1 MGKHILRDK
10 TGKFRSTKPAAIV
23 AGRLY
28 GFRGIPVR
36 AGNDRQHA
44 VQGSDVLRHVTC
56 HKMLHGFVP
65 EAELKVIDQT
75 VVKQYL
81 QQA

>member
-1 MGKHILRDK
+1 MGKHNLRDK

-36 AGNDRQHA
+36 AGNDRQQMA
-44 VQGSDVLRHVTC
+44 QTSDVLRHVTC

-65 EAELKVIDQT
+65 ESELKVIDQT